1 MIDLTLSSDEE
12 EETLPPPPG
21 PQPNQDE
28 ANDLTQ
34 SSDDDE
40 VQERETPLPDTQLQ
54 TPQPLQQT
62 DLEVAIP
69 MKCESNHYNLPTPTT
84 TNDSTD
90 EDNAPSLEPSTTSGS
105 GLWDLWTRNFKST
118 FDALLDLI
126 DNSLDAALPQ
136 DQEDSESDTK
146 GRVKI
151 YRDVYKSDTTGL
163 CIRNN
168 SIDEIV
174 PLDQS
179 LGHLFH
185 SEKAHSGSKFIG
197 ENGVGLKQAAASLSD
212 LTFVLVKNGSNK
224 ELSLGI
230 IARALQ
236 SGDGCFLPVFQF
248 NGIDDLEK
256 KMMEQFTKSKYISVA
271 RCIAEYGKTNADE
284 GPSLQI
290 GIERLCSHFDQ
301 ICNKFDDK
309 PYVFEVVLDKIHD
322 RNATE
327 IYGAKDKKATV
338 AKIIETL
345 QHEIPRR
352 YLHIDHE
359 SLAFSVGKKELKF
372 RYWQDRLVEFTKIEI
387 PVRSQ
392 TPWHKDFGADLP
404 DQYYLRIFLGFD
416 RYRICEPDVEPETGI
431 KISNKMCSL
440 YTYSRPCG
448 RLIKQERDCRNTLR
462 LNNGGTDYCQA
473 LTVIIDDVDG
483 HLPVNPTKQDVVFS
497 NQSRGGE
504 THKRN
509 LEEVVR
515 AVVLFYYKHHVK
527 KFGGKKNILTSKIS
541 HFFDSEL
548 PDEVKCVAKCDLV
561 SFSSLIISSLPSN
574 THVTL
579 IITCKLQTTYGVF
592 FNQTKTNLI
601 RVDKPEDVEEVVGED
616 TFFRLLPEE
625 KQLKSP
631 GATAAARK
639 RKAAPEK
646 KAQGNLN
653 SEGRQGTRKK
663 RVKENIQHHLVR
675 SPPRRAKGKAK
686 SYCEDSESDK
696 EEGTSSLDE
705 SASPPSK
712 KPSSRKMTSTS
723 SFTSGVQDA
732 LENKIDELMNE
743 NFSLKAKTE
752 RQKKEINELEG
763 QLKEANLQILKLERA
778 SKKK

>member
-1 MIDLTLSSDEE
+1 M
-12 EETLPPPPG
+12 
-21 PQPNQDE
+21 
-28 ANDLTQ
+28 
-34 SSDDDE
+34 
-40 VQERETPLPDTQLQ
+40 
-54 TPQPLQQT
+54 
-62 DLEVAIP
+62 
-69 MKCESNHYNLPTPTT
+69 
-84 TNDSTD
+84 
-90 EDNAPSLEPSTTSGS
+90 
-105 GLWDLWTRNFKST
+105 
-118 FDALLDLI
+118 
-126 DNSLDAALPQ
+126 
-136 DQEDSESDTK
+136 
-146 GRVKI
+146 
-151 YRDVYKSDTTGL
+151 
-163 CIRNN
+163 
-168 SIDEIV
+168 
-174 PLDQS
+174 
-179 LGHLFH
+179 
-185 SEKAHSGSKFIG
+185 
-197 ENGVGLKQAAASLSD
+197 SD

-248 NGIDDLEK
+248 NDIDDLEK
-256 KMMEQFTKSKYISVA
+256 KMMQQFTKSKYISVA

-322 RNATE
+322 RNARAQE

-359 SLAFSVGKKELKF
+359 SLVFSVGKKELKF

-404 DQYYLRIFLGFD
+404 DQYFLRIFLGFD
-416 RYRICEPDVEPETGI
+416 RYRITEPDVEPETGI
-431 KISNKMCSL
+431 KISNKQCSL
-440 YTYSRPCG
+440 YIYSRPCG

-462 LNNGGTDYCQA
+462 LNNGGTEFCQA

-497 NQSRGGE
+497 NQSQGGE
-504 THKRN
+504 THKQN

-515 AVVLFYYKHHVK
+515 AVVLFYYKHHQK

-548 PDEVKCVAKCDLV
+548 PDEVKCIAKCDLV
-561 SFSSLIISSLPSN
+561 SLSSINHFISSFQHS
-574 THVTL
+574 HVTL

-631 GATAAARK
+631 GATAARK

-646 KAQGNLN
+646 KAPGNLN
-653 SEGRQGTRKK
+653 SEERQGTRKK

-675 SPPRRAKGKAK
+675 SPPRRARGKAK
-686 SYCEDSESDK
+686 SYCEDSESEK
-696 EEGTSSLDE
+696 EEGASSSDE
-705 SASPPSK
+705 SDKVLPRSK

-723 SFTSGVQDA
+723 SLTSGVQDA

-743 NFSLKAKTE
+743 NFSLKAKAERQQKEMQELEDQLKEANRKISESESLKAKTE
-752 RQKKEINELEG
+752 RQKKEINELED
-763 QLKEANLQILKLERA
+763 QLNEANLKILKLERA